1 MNKPTIHYDISQPFI
16 EYHNN
21 LEYRQWIRTVF
32 RTDKEKIK
40 QEIESVYDNVSS
52 LEEETLDELC
62 IDMDAM
68 EETMSKL
75 FILTES
81 HELFQKLYD
90 AAAAK
95 MISTDRTIGQCV
107 LFSYDYFYLFHAC
120 MCVFLTNP
128 SQFTIMCPYYV
139 DLKKKL
145 TTK

>member
-21 LEYRQWIRTVF
+21 LEYRQWIRDVF

-40 QEIESVYDNVSS
+40 QEIESIYDNVSS

-68 EETMSKL
+68 EETMTKL
-75 FILTES
+75 FILTEG

-128 SQFTIMCPYYV
+128 SQFTIVCPYYV